1 MQSVSA
7 ELPRCGVSG
16 VSGLQQPHGRTRLL
30 RAGHTPRVLFLFP
43 RHLLSQSPH
52 ISKPRGPKAVD
63 PQGARP
69 PLCTQSASCSHLVLS
84 MEVRL
89 GHPASK
95 RKDAPGTHVHACQPS
110 GALRGRSKAGNRVAM
125 AARAPARCSL
135 LPAPSAAPTSN
146 PSQPASRFVTPGG
159 SSLLAKHGMTDGDR
173 DVSQSRLPDLNL
185 SSPRGCR
192 IEQSAI
198 PAAGP
203 ASRPR

>member
-1 MQSVSA
+1 MNAKSPQA
-7 ELPRCGVSG
+7 RGRGGGDRGDAKRLWGELPRCGVSG

-43 RHLLSQSPH
+43 RHLLSQTPH

-95 RKDAPGTHVHACQPS
+95 RRDAQGNRLP
-110 GALRGRSKAGNRVAM
+110 ALRCSAWAKQGREQSRDGRQGPGQV
-125 AARAPARCSL
+125 
-135 LPAPSAAPTSN
+135 LPAPC
-146 PSQPASRFVTPGG
+146 
-159 SSLLAKHGMTDGDR
+159 SLR
-173 DVSQSRLPDLNL
+173 SPDLEPVTASEQICHSRRLL
-185 SSPRGCR
+185 SPGKARHDRRG
-192 IEQSAI
+192 
-198 PAAGP
+198 
-203 ASRPR
+203 